1 MIADQVRMR
10 RDLQPLRV
18 SDPLTAELR
27 PLARHREDVTAARVR
42 TINWLR
48 AQLLEY
54 FPALERAFDFSGSR
68 GALVLLSA
76 FRTPEKIRTLGLSR
90 QASFLTV
97 QQVRNADRV
106 AARAIEAAVSQP
118 TSVPGEAVAADMV
131 RRLARWLGALDA
143 ELAELDQQITDRF
156 NRHPQGPLVASL
168 PGMGPVLGTDL
179 LVACGGD
186 VLAFDS
192 ADRLA
197 GVAGLAP
204 TPRDSGQVS
213 GNVRRRRRYNRRLQ
227 RALCL
232 SARIAMMT
240 NPVSRAYYLRK
251 RAERKRHTQALLA
264 LARRRLNVLWVV
276 VRDERPYESR
286 PSTA

>member
-1 MIADQVRMR
+1 M
-10 RDLQPLRV
+10 

-27 PLARHREDVTAARVR
+27 ALARHREDVAADRVR
-42 TINWLR
+42 TINRLR

-68 GALVLLSA
+68 GVLVLLSA

-90 QASFLTV
+90 LASFLKV
-97 QQVRNADRV
+97 HQVRNADRI
-106 AARAIEAAVSQP
+106 AARAVEAAVGQP

-131 RRLARWLGALDA
+131 RRLARSLGALDA
-143 ELAELDQQITDRF
+143 ELAELDEQITDRF
-156 NRHPQGPLVASL
+156 DRHPQGRLVASL

-192 ADRLA
+192 PDRLA

-213 GNVRRRRRYNRRLQ
+213 GNVRRPRRYNRRLQ
-227 RALCL
+227 RALYL

-240 NPVSRAYYLRK
+240 NPTSRAYYLRK
-251 RAERKRHTQALLA
+251 RSEGKRHAQALLA
-264 LARRRLNVLWVV
+264 LARRRLNVLWAV
-276 VRDERPYESR
+276 VRDDRPYMPR
-286 PSTA
+286 PATA